1 MAVSVGS
8 AEVYFATKVLHN
20 DEWVQA
26 DPAQKQRAL
35 NAATEQLYRVYKNYN
50 ATTKPLPDEAVYEQ
64 AIWLLRMDDS
74 IRKAEQG
81 VKQVSVGGIM
91 VSVDNIDL
99 KVAPQAAMILGRR
112 MGRTV
117 ID

>member
-1 MAVSVGS
+1 MAVTVGS

-26 DPAQKQRAL
+26 DPAQKLRAL
-35 NAATEQLYRVYKNYN
+35 NAATEQLYRLYKAYN
-50 ATTKPLPDEAVYEQ
+50 KTTKPLPDEAVYEQ

-81 VKQVSVGGIM
+81 VKQVSVGGVM
-91 VSVDNIDL
+91 VSVDSVDL
-99 KVAPQAAMILGRR
+99 KVAPQTALLLGRR
-112 MGRTV
+112 VGRTV